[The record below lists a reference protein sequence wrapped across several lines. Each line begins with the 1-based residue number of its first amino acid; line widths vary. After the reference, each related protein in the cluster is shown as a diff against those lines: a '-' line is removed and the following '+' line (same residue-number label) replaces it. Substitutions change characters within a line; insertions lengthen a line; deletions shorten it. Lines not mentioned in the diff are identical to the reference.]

1 MALNEPNWK
10 PSIKLYIVV
19 YDDDDSNGVMKFY
32 FFSIGFGFF
41 HSLQGLRYFTT
52 EESAQPK
59 NGWLGFRHVYDFFIP
74 GTFNKF
80 SVVDF

>member
-32 FFSIGFGFF
+32 FFSIGFG
-41 HSLQGLRYFTT
+41 
-52 EESAQPK
+52 
-59 NGWLGFRHVYDFFIP
+59 
-74 GTFNKF
+74 
-80 SVVDF
+80 